1 MTDQDWLSVFL
12 GVLALKCGGRIQVS
26 EEDILALPGDTR
38 LRIRVV
44 EDGLVAELVMAEGG
58 PVTQVPAGVVVH

>member
-12 GVLALKCGGRIQVS
+12 GVLALKCGGQVRVS
-26 EEDILALPGDTR
+26 DDDVRALPANTR
-38 LRIRVV
+38 LRIRIVD
-44 EDGLVAELVMAEGG
+44 DGLVAELVMSDRG